1 MLSLVP
7 GEPKAPQSSKQ
18 KLNFRSNRNVNT
30 ASTSGTSADNHV
42 NPSAKDKS
50 SRNNTTMEELDKM
63 LEKDALMLVNMKK
76 ELEKTQKAEID
87 KTFIALSNLQKEHD
101 MLKKDN
107 DLKRKTLQKNID
119 NFQALLTYYHNN
131 IFIIIR

>member
-7 GEPKAPQSSKQ
+7 GEPKAPQSSKH

-30 ASTSGTSADNHV
+30 ASTSGPSSDNHV

-63 LEKDALMLVNMKK
+63 LEKDALILVNMKK

-87 KTFIALSNLQKEHD
+87 KSFIALGNLQKEHD

-119 NFQALLTYYHNN
+119 NFQALLTYYHNS
-131 IFIIIR
+131 IFIIIT